1 MWHLFSD
8 AKPWFR
14 PKRFG
19 YGSGLPI
26 TWQGWVLMLSYA
38 AAIVGLA
45 LLAEGARGSALA
57 GVVPLILGLT
67 AVVVLI
73 VKARTEGAWR
83 WRWGDDQ

>member
-57 GVVPLILGLT
+57 GVVTLILGLT
-67 AVVVLI
+67 AVFVLI
-73 VKARTEGAWR
+73 VHLAALLGVLPPPR
-83 WRWGDDQ
+83 